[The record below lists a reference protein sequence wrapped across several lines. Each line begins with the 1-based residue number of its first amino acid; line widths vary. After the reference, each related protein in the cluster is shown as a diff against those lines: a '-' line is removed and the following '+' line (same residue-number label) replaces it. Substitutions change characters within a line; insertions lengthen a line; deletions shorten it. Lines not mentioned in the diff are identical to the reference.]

1 LSILG
6 LVAGPVLLAAGIAV
20 VFGITE
26 AASTVQIVATVPEFF
41 WELILGIWL
50 LAKGFSR
57 EAVAALD

>member
-1 LSILG
+1 MHGEVVEAPTQSASGSVG
-6 LVAGPVLLAAGIAV
+6 LLQHDL
-20 VFGITE
+20 
-26 AASTVQIVATVPEFF
+26 VATVPEFF

>member
-1 LSILG
+1 MWKTRFVPRALSILG

-41 WELILGIWL
+41 W
-50 LAKGFSR
+50 
-57 EAVAALD
+57 